1 MRARPPRCGSGC
13 AAAAAPGRCERF
25 CGSRFWHK
33 VLGPGRQGGLRTWR
47 ALPRAGHIALCWL
60 ALARAAACLLAAPH
74 RARCTLH
81 ICENAWS
88 RSQRRE
94 RAAKNPHS
102 KCRRSERRRRGA
114 SWLSRG
120 AACKTMFLPMPP
132 RSCIHTVC
140 FSLQALQSSLLQ
152 HRQALRAGCH
162 SGASTASP
170 STACHSCTRVAMHPI
185 RYICKPSASRALL
198 PAQHFRQWSKQQ
210 GQQCQPSTR
219 SDRACSACCLGTPHN
234 PSTRAHLLLQQT
246 QALND
251 IAHCTSSSARSFQSS
266 SSDKTSAR
274 RLPAANLRAAGEAES
289 SPPLRG
295 LAAAASLG
303 EAAAPAPCCCTRA
316 RSRVSRT
323 AAFAGRRTRRP
334 PGAHASVQQRARRAR
349 RSPARQL
356 GRHASAFCTLLPMRM
371 YTASLRACRTG

>member
-1 MRARPPRCGSGC
+1 MSQRCQHSF
-13 AAAAAPGRCERF
+13 PFDSLSLLHTRCHASHSIPLQTF
-25 CGSRFWHK
+25 CI
-33 VLGPGRQGGLRTWR
+33 
-47 ALPRAGHIALCWL
+47 PRAATGATLSPVEQ
-60 ALARAAACLLAAPH
+60 AAR
-74 RARCTLH
+74 
-81 ICENAWS
+81 
-88 RSQRRE
+88 
-94 RAAKNPHS
+94 
-102 KCRRSERRRRGA
+102 
-114 SWLSRG
+114 
-120 AACKTMFLPMPP
+120 
-132 RSCIHTVC
+132 
-140 FSLQALQSSLLQ
+140 
-152 HRQALRAGCH
+152 
-162 SGASTASP
+162 TA
-170 STACHSCTRVAMHPI
+170 V
-185 RYICKPSASRALL
+185 
-198 PAQHFRQWSKQQ
+198 PAQHAQ
-210 GQQCQPSTR
+210 R
-219 SDRACSACCLGTPHN
+219 SCMQRICCLGTPHN
-234 PSTRAHLLLQQT
+234 RSTRAHLLLQQT

-251 IAHCTSSSARSFQSS
+251 IAHCSSSSARSFQSS

-356 GRHASAFCTLLPMRM
+356 GRHASAFCTLLPMRT